1 MMPPT
6 SHASTQKI
14 FTRVAPYY
22 ERMNDV
28 MSGGLHRVWRRVLV
42 NYLLR
47 HQPSDSILLD
57 VAGGGGAVSQSFLE
71 SLPQGHKGKARAIV
85 CDHSWGMMK
94 DISPR
99 HSIAAIGGVAERLPI
114 KDASVTHCSCAYG
127 LRNFADYEKS
137 LREMRRVLKTGGRVA
152 IMELGRVD
160 VPLLASL
167 HCAHVNYGVPLL
179 GRVIAHDEASYRYL
193 AQSISDFAAPHEVM
207 ASMESAGFAAIGH
220 RQLHG
225 GAINFFFAEAW

>member
-1 MMPPT
+1 MSPV

-42 NYLLR
+42 SYLLR
-47 HQPSDSILLD
+47 HQPSVSVLLD
-57 VAGGGGAVSQSFLE
+57 VAGGGGAVSQSFLK
-71 SLPQGHKGKARAIV
+71 SLHEGKARAIV

-94 DISPR
+94 DLSH

-114 KDASVTHCSCAYG
+114 KDSSVTHCACAYG
-127 LRNFADYEKS
+127 LRNFADYERS

-160 VPLLASL
+160 VPLLASV
-167 HCAHVNYGVPLL
+167 HCAYVRYGVPLL
-179 GRVIAHDEASYRYL
+179 GRLVANDEASYRYL
-193 AQSISDFAAPHEVM
+193 AQSVADFAAPHEVM
-207 ASMESAGFAAIGH
+207 ASMRAAGFAAIGH

-225 GAINFFFAEAW
+225 GAINFFFGSAWE

>member
-1 MMPPT
+1 MMPPVP
-6 SHASTQKI
+6 HASTQKI

-47 HQPSDSILLD
+47 HQPSVSVLLD
-57 VAGGGGAVSQSFLE
+57 VAGGGGAVSASFLG
-71 SLPQGHKGKARAIV
+71 SLPKGARGKARAIV

-94 DISPR
+94 NLSP
-99 HSIAAIGGVAERLPI
+99 HDSIAAIGGVAERLPI
-114 KDASVTHCSCAYG
+114 KDASVTHCGCAYG
-127 LRNFADYEKS
+127 LRNFADYERA
-137 LREMRRVLKTGGRVA
+137 LHEMRRVLKVGGRVA

-167 HCAHVNYGVPLL
+167 HCAHVNYCVPLL
-179 GRVIAHDEASYRYL
+179 GRWIANDEASYRYL

-207 ASMESAGFAAIGH
+207 ASMRAAGFAAIGH